1 MRKISLVA
9 DTSALVSLAS
19 ASLLSLVLSEF
30 DVVVTDIVVGELDAM
45 STFDDTHGRAATL
58 VLENIDSMRV
68 LNASDYQRF
77 MTSRI
82 DSGEASCLEIIDGGG
97 CDYLLTDDFK
107 ALGEIEKQIGDAVLL
122 SPIILKV
129 LVMRGIIGKSEA
141 LAKLGEIAR
150 KRDWL
155 GRPLYQYAMKYFDC
169 GLSDS

>member
-45 STFDDTHGRAATL
+45 STFDDAHGRAATE
-58 VLENIDSMRV
+58 VLENIDSTRV

-97 CDYLLTDDFK
+97 CDYLLTDDFR
-107 ALGEIEKQIGDAVLL
+107 ALGEIEKQIGDAVVL

-155 GRPLYQYAMKYFDC
+155 GRPIYRYAMRYFDC
-169 GLSDS
+169 GLSDA

>member
-1 MRKISLVA
+1 MA
-9 DTSALVSLAS
+9 DTSAPVSLAS

-30 DVVVTDIVVGELDAM
+30 DVVVTGIVLGEHRAM
-45 STFDDTHGRAATL
+45 SAFDDAHGRAATE
-58 VLENIDSMRV
+58 VLEKIDSMRV
-68 LNASDYQRF
+68 VNASDYQRF

-97 CDYLLTDDFK
+97 CDYLLTDDFR
-107 ALGEIEKQIGDAVLL
+107 ALGEIEKQIGDALVL

-129 LVMRGIIGKSEA
+129 LVIRGAIGKNEA

-155 GRPLYQYAMKYFDC
+155 GRPIYRYAMRYFDC
-169 GLSDS
+169 GLSDA